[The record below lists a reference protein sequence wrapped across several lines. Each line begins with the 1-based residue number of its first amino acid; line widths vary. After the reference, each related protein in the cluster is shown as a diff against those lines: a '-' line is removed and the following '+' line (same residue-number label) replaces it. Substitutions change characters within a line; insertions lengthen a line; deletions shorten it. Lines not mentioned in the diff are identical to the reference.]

1 MSILDSVAAK
11 VRARTSKPVTLGHPE
26 ILELSVVYRTP
37 TDRTEI
43 QKIKRR
49 ADAQKDAGD
58 FDASLLAACCEE
70 ISEYGQ
76 TVTDDEGQPVTFR
89 DKSLQDKLGAASA
102 RDAVRT
108 FYGSDG
114 YVSSTAARLME
125 AAGWGAFD
133 EVVIEEQDP
142 TSSS

>member
-26 ILELSVVYRTP
+26 IVELSVVYRTP

-43 QKIKRR
+43 QRIKRR

-70 ISEYGQ
+70 ITEFGQ
-76 TVTDDEGQPVTFR
+76 AVVDDAGIPVTFR
-89 DKSLQDKLGAASA
+89 DKAMQDKLGVASA
-102 RDAVRT
+102 REAVRT

-133 EVVIEEQDP
+133 EVVIDEVDP
-142 TSSS
+142 TSTS

>member
-11 VRARTSKPVTLGHPE
+11 VRARTSKPATLGHPE
-26 ILELSVVYRTP
+26 ILELSVVFRTP

-43 QKIKRR
+43 QRIKRR

-70 ISEYGQ
+70 ITEYGE
-76 TVTDDEGQPVTFR
+76 TVVDDEGAPVTFR
-89 DKSLQDKLGAASA
+89 DKSFQDKLGATSA

-133 EVVIEEQDP
+133 EVVIEEDP
-142 TSSS
+142 TLSS

>member
-11 VRARTSKPVTLGHPE
+11 VRARTSKPVTLAHPE
-26 ILELSVVYRTP
+26 IVELSVVYRTP

-43 QKIKRR
+43 QKIKKR

-70 ISEYGQ
+70 ILEYGESVVDSDG
-76 TVTDDEGQPVTFR
+76 TPVTFR
-89 DKSLQDKLGAASA
+89 EKALQDKLGALSA

-125 AAGWGAFD
+125 AAGWGSLD
-133 EVVIEEQDP
+133 DVVVEELDP
-142 TSSS
+142 T